1 MKTTGF
7 TKSLA
12 YLLLFV
18 GNGLWSVY
26 LTADVRYRLN
36 RHEPDCICAAKRLVA
51 MDANLPPALEQAILS
66 DQRVLVAAS
75 RSGGSR

>member
-1 MKTTGF
+1 MRTTNF

-26 LTADVRYRLN
+26 LTADVRYRLH
-36 RHEPDCICAAKRLVA
+36 RQEPDCVCAARRLVA
-51 MDANLPPALEQAILS
+51 MDANLPPALEQAIVSDGRNLS
-66 DQRVLVAAS
+66 AA
-75 RSGGSR
+75 RPH